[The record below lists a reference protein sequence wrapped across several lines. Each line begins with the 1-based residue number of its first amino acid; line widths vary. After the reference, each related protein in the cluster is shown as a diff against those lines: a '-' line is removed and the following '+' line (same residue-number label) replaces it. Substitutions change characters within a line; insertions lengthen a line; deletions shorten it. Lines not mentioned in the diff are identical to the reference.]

1 MTDLSKLLGD
11 AVRPNLVN
19 DLSGLVELT
28 AGNQSGLTGM
38 AIKSAL
44 AAGKKADADAV
55 TKGITRF
62 LPLLIEALQPF
73 WERYTASQ
81 NSSEAAPEAGEAG
94 EAGEA
99 TNTNGF
105 GNFLNSREGDVVEA
119 LLNAAD
125 KSTDEMPTAVQKA
138 YSSVRGKA
146 GKIVGPALPDLGT
159 IIERYV

>member
-28 AGNQSGLTGM
+28 AGKQSGLTGM

-44 AAGKKADADAV
+44 AAGKKADAEAV
-55 TKGITRF
+55 PKGINRF
-62 LPLLIEALQPF
+62 LPQIIEALQPF
-73 WERYTASQ
+73 WERYTSS
-81 NSSEAAPEAGEAG
+81 SSEADGA
-94 EAGEA
+94 
-99 TNTNGF
+99 TNGF
-105 GNFLNSREGDVVEA
+105 GDFLNSREGDVVES
-119 LLNAAD
+119 LLTAAD
-125 KSTDEMPTAVQKA
+125 KSTDQMPTAVQKA

-146 GKIVGPALPDLGT
+146 GKIVGPALPELGS

>member
-19 DLSGLVELT
+19 DLSGLVEVT
-28 AGNQSGLTGM
+28 AGKQSGLTGM

-44 AAGKKADADAV
+44 AAGKKADAEAV
-55 TKGITRF
+55 PKGINRF
-62 LPLLIEALQPF
+62 LPQIIEALQPF
-73 WERYTASQ
+73 WERYT
-81 NSSEAAPEAGEAG
+81 SSEAGGAA
-94 EAGEA
+94 
-99 TNTNGF
+99 NGF
-105 GNFLNSREGDVVEA
+105 GNFLNSREGDVVES
-119 LLNAAD
+119 LLTAAD

-146 GKIVGPALPDLGT
+146 GKIVGPALPELGS

>member
-73 WERYTASQ
+73 WERYTSSQ
-81 NSSEAAPEAGEAG
+81 NSPEAAPEAG

>member
-1 MTDLSKLLGD
+1 MRMTDLSKLLGD

-28 AGNQSGLTGM
+28 AGKQSGLTGM

-44 AAGKKADADAV
+44 AAGKKADAEAV
-55 TKGITRF
+55 PKGINRF
-62 LPLLIEALQPF
+62 LPQIIEALQPF
-73 WERYTASQ
+73 WERYT
-81 NSSEAAPEAGEAG
+81 SSGTDGA
-94 EAGEA
+94 
-99 TNTNGF
+99 TNGF
-105 GNFLNSREGDVVEA
+105 GDFLNSREGDVVES
-119 LLNAAD
+119 LLTAAD

-146 GKIVGPALPDLGT
+146 GKIVGPALPELGS

>member
-73 WERYTASQ
+73 WERYTSSQ
-81 NSSEAAPEAGEAG
+81 NSSEAAPEAG

>member
-1 MTDLSKLLGD
+1 MRMTDLSKLLGD

-28 AGNQSGLTGM
+28 AGKQSGLTGM

-44 AAGKKADADAV
+44 AAGKKADAEAV
-55 TKGITRF
+55 PKGINRF
-62 LPLLIEALQPF
+62 LPQIIEALQPF
-73 WERYTASQ
+73 WERYT
-81 NSSEAAPEAGEAG
+81 SSEADGA
-94 EAGEA
+94 
-99 TNTNGF
+99 TNGF
-105 GNFLNSREGDVVEA
+105 GDFLNSREGDVVES
-119 LLNAAD
+119 LLTAAD

-146 GKIVGPALPDLGT
+146 GKIVGPALPELGS

>member
-99 TNTNGF
+99 TNTNGC
-105 GNFLNSREGDVVEA
+105 
-119 LLNAAD
+119 LLYTSPSPRD
-125 KSTDEMPTAVQKA
+125 
-138 YSSVRGKA
+138 
-146 GKIVGPALPDLGT
+146 
-159 IIERYV
+159 